1 MIVGTGGAADLRTEK
16 TMKCVTVDFD
26 KCTGLGICESLAP
39 DFFEVND
46 DGELIVLKETIGD
59 SELQEVEEAVAGC
72 PTEAL
77 KIVDA

>member
-1 MIVGTGGAADLRTEK
+1 M
-16 TMKCVTVDFD
+16 TVDFD

-46 DGELIVLKETIGD
+46 DGELIVLKEDISD
-59 SELQEVEEAVAGC
+59 ADLQEVEEAVGGC

-77 KIVDA
+77 KIVER

>member
-1 MIVGTGGAADLRTEK
+1 M
-16 TMKCVTVDFD
+16 TVDFD

-46 DGELIVLKETIGD
+46 DGELLLLKEDIGD
-59 SELQEVEEAVAGC
+59 AELQEVEEAVNGC

-77 KIVDA
+77 KIVDR

>member
-1 MIVGTGGAADLRTEK
+1 
-16 TMKCVTVDFD
+16 MKCVVDYG

-46 DGELIVLKETIGD
+46 DGDLELLKEDITPD
-59 SELQEVEEAVAGC
+59 ELQAVEEAVAGC

-77 KIVDA
+77 SIER

>member
-1 MIVGTGGAADLRTEK
+1 
-16 TMKCVTVDFD
+16 MKCVVDYS

-46 DGELIVLKETIGD
+46 DGDLDLLKEDIAPD
-59 SELQEVEEAVAGC
+59 ELQAVEEAVAGC

-77 KIVDA
+77 SIER

>member
-1 MIVGTGGAADLRTEK
+1 
-16 TMKCVTVDFD
+16 MKVCVDFD

-46 DGELIVLKETIGD
+46 EGSLVLLKADISD
-59 SELQEVEEAVAGC
+59 DELQAVEEAVEGC

-77 KIVDA
+77 SIER